1 MIFYARLL
9 SFVMLS
15 KFILV
20 VAWISTKF
28 LSSIL
33 PNTLLLYDCGGDS
46 SLVTKS
52 CPTLVTPKDYSL
64 PGSSVHGIPQAG
76 ILEGVSIPFF
86 RRSSHYMA
94 AAAKSLSRVLLCAT
108 PWTAAYQAPPSLGFS
123 RLEYWSRVPL
133 PSPIISL
140 HHIIF
145 IHSSLDEE
153 MLLPPF
159 GYCE

>member
-9 SFVMLS
+9 LFVMLS

-33 PNTLLLYDCGGDS
+33 PNTLLLYGCGGDS

-94 AAAKSLSRVLLCAT
+94 AAAKSLSRVQLCAT
-108 PWTAAYQAPPSLGFS
+108 PWTVTY
-123 RLEYWSRVPL
+123 
-133 PSPIISL
+133 
-140 HHIIF
+140 
-145 IHSSLDEE
+145 
-153 MLLPPF
+153 
-159 GYCE
+159 